1 MAAPAALWALL
12 SALAGLAPGPAGAS
26 QLPLLVWS
34 TERSLW
40 APPALPAGRALS
52 EPELQQL
59 LEPGLR
65 RGPRTVLLFLQDQ
78 LSVDDLTAFG
88 AVFGN
93 EPNGAFSKLRDALGS
108 AGSTLSLPRVSG
120 SAAAALPHTLQ
131 RALGAPA
138 PLSLPGGALGGLRN
152 RTEPTE
158 SGPGEP
164 AVLLVGLPHSR
175 GSGLMG
181 PREALSRNDAVL
193 GEVLQVLR
201 EEQLPYTALF
211 TGRAAAPPPAQP
223 PPHFG
228 LPRRSLL
235 AEGEG
240 PEAPPPPPALAPP
253 GGPQNSALGPE
264 RDGDARGAPPGPDPP
279 NLRPRGLRGAGGVL
293 VEPPRGSVGSA
304 LPGRVWG
311 PPEPH
316 VRSPPCVVPGLGP
329 LVGVAG
335 RAVTHA
341 RPRPPRAVPGPRR
354 RRPLPPRVALRGF
367 GDPRAPPAA
376 PPPAGARPPLG
387 APHPGP
393 AGSGLQRLRGRFW
406 GGLGLRRL
414 LWGGGVDG
422 AALGGAPA
430 RGAPPGG
437 GGSCWGCAPWI
448 ASMTP
453 EGPPCP
459 CPWAMGVANGDKQP
473 TRVSRCEWAW
483 PHQAAPSPSR
493 NPKQAAGRG

>member
-211 TGRAAAPPPAQP
+211 TGTAAAPPPRAAP
-223 PPHFG
+223 SPFW
-228 LPRRSLL
+228 
-235 AEGEG
+235 
-240 PEAPPPPPALAPP
+240 APPPLPP
-253 GGPQNSALGPE
+253 GRGG
-264 RDGDARGAPPGPDPP
+264 GARG
-279 NLRPRGLRGAGGVL
+279 
-293 VEPPRGSVGSA
+293 
-304 LPGRVWG
+304 
-311 PPEPH
+311 
-316 VRSPPCVVPGLGP
+316 
-329 LVGVAG
+329 
-335 RAVTHA
+335 
-341 RPRPPRAVPGPRR
+341 
-354 RRPLPPRVALRGF
+354 
-367 GDPRAPPAA
+367 AA
-376 PPPAGARPPLG
+376 PPP
-387 APHPGP
+387 
-393 AGSGLQRLRGRFW
+393 
-406 GGLGLRRL
+406 
-414 LWGGGVDG
+414 
-422 AALGGAPA
+422 
-430 RGAPPGG
+430 
-437 GGSCWGCAPWI
+437 CA
-448 ASMTP
+448 
-453 EGPPCP
+453 GPPR
-459 CPWAMGVANGDKQP
+459 G
-473 TRVSRCEWAW
+473 T
-483 PHQAAPSPSR
+483 
-493 NPKQAAGRG
+493 PKFCSGPGT